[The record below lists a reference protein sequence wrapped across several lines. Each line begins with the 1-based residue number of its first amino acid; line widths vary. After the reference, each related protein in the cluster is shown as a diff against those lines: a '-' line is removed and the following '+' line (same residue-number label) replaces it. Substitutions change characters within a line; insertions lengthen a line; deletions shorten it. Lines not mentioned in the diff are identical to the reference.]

1 MAKDLLQRLQEFRDK
16 AVRDLS
22 DEHTE
27 RLVKTLQTLEAE
39 VISQASDLPVRGG
52 KLFDTRVAIAIRP
65 SLKSI
70 IENIYLVQVADNIN
84 EYDKLAGNIVAQ
96 YGELPL
102 PKEFTELTN
111 TDLELVQQLKKIEFA
126 QFEDLANEFV
136 STLSDEVYQSSL
148 TGSSRAEMI
157 ERLKG
162 KINGI
167 YQSSSDTEAQELVN
181 FVANNP
187 QDTANVATA
196 VSRLQTIYGRDRLG
210 ENLRKYTT
218 QIVQD
223 SIMGFDGRFT
233 KYKADQ
239 AGLNHYRYDGTIIG
253 DSRPFC
259 IQNLGKVWSEEEIRE
274 IWSSQ
279 TWKGKAQ
286 GDPFDVRGG
295 YNCRHFWTPVNPD
308 WLDAEGNY
316 KLD

>member
-22 DEHTE
+22 DQHTE

-39 VISQASDLPVRGG
+39 VISRASDLPVRGG

-65 SLKSI
+65 SLKQI
-70 IENIYLVQVADNIN
+70 LENIYLVKVADNIN
-84 EYDKLAGNIVAQ
+84 EYDKIAGSIVAQ

-102 PKEFTELTN
+102 PKEFAELT
-111 TDLELVQQLKKIEFA
+111 TADLELIQQLKKIEYA

-136 STLSDEVYQSSL
+136 STLSDEIYQSSI
-148 TGSSRAEMI
+148 TGSTKAEMI

-167 YQSSSDTEAQELVN
+167 YQSSDNEEAQELVD
-181 FVANNP
+181 FIANNP
-187 QDTANVATA
+187 ERTEDIRTAT
-196 VSRLQTIYGRDRLG
+196 SRLQTIYGRDRLG

-239 AGLNHYRYDGTIIG
+239 AGLNHYKYDGTIIG
-253 DSRPFC
+253 DSRHFC
-259 IQNLGKVWSEEEIRE
+259 VENTGKVFSEEEIRR
-274 IWSSQ
+274 IWNNRV
-279 TWKGKAQ
+279 WKGKAQ

>member
-70 IENIYLVQVADNIN
+70 IENIYLVQVANNIN
-84 EYDKLAGNIVAQ
+84 EYDKIAGNIVAQ

>member
-65 SLKSI
+65 SLKST

-84 EYDKLAGNIVAQ
+84 EYDKIAGNIVAQ

-279 TWKGKAQ
+279 TWKGKSQ

>member
-65 SLKSI
+65 SLKST